1 VTVTTLVPDAGWIA
15 KEHADVTMLAGYL
28 LKTSAIARA
37 RFCFWAAAVLVI
49 EAVVDSP
56 ELVTVVV
63 AEAVTLTKMVVVV
76 TGAV

>member
-28 LKTSAIARA
+28 LKTSGIARA